1 MKRNMYLIAGFL
13 LLFFVCTSVNSFAAD
28 KIGFINLREIM
39 RDSNAGK
46 KAGEDFKKLYEKKTE
61 AIKTMENELKKMK
74 EDLDK
79 QGAILT
85 PSARKDKDAAY
96 QKKMRDYPLLVD
108 DTNRELKDRD
118 EEIGRKLI
126 PEIMKAVRAVAEREK
141 FTLILEITSVA
152 YYAKEQDIDKKVI
165 EEYNKQSLKK

>member
-13 LLFFVCTSVNSFAAD
+13 LLFFVCTSANSFAAD

-96 QKKMRDYPLLVD
+96 QKKMRDYQLLVD

-126 PEIMKAVRAVAEREK
+126 PEIMKAVRTVAEREK